1 MGRNACRTLV
11 EDRTVNARLR
21 YAVLLST
28 FAIAGCGSPGLDA
41 TSEGSYA
48 ASIKTMTSGMSDP
61 QKRQFAQDLM
71 TALGPEAAEANMKR
85 TFSKENSDS
94 SPTEMYKPLQG
105 MTAEQ
110 IQAKA
115 AENRKKNKR

>member
-1 MGRNACRTLV
+1 V
-11 EDRTVNARLR
+11 EERTVNARLR
-21 YAVLLST
+21 YTVLLST

-41 TSEGSYA
+41 TSKESYA
-48 ASIKTMTSGMSDP
+48 ASIKTMTSGMSEA
-61 QKRQFAQDLM
+61 QKTQFAQDIM
-71 TALGPEAAEANMKR
+71 TALGPEAVEANMKR
-85 TFSKENSDS
+85 TFSKEKSVS

-115 AENRKKNKR
+115 AENREKRKKR

>member
-1 MGRNACRTLV
+1 V

-41 TSEGSYA
+41 TSKESYE
-48 ASIKTMTSGMSDP
+48 ASSKTMTSSMTDA
-61 QKRQFAQDLM
+61 QKRQFAQDIM
-71 TALGPEAAEANMKR
+71 AALGPEAVEANMKR
-85 TFSKENSDS
+85 TFSKEKSVS

-105 MTAEQ
+105 MTVEQ

-115 AENRKKNKR
+115 AENREKKKR